1 MAGYDVIVL
10 GVGGVGSA
18 ALYHLAKRGVRVLG
32 IDRFTP
38 GHDRG
43 SSHGQSR
50 LIRRAYFEHP
60 DYVPLVEAAFGDW
73 RELEERTG
81 EKLFHQSG
89 LLQVGPADGVVLS
102 GVRESARRHGLAI
115 ENFSAAEVNAEF
127 PGFFLPDGCE
137 GVFERGAGY
146 LLVERCVELHAQ
158 EAVRL
163 GAELHTGEA
172 IRGWRAEASAF
183 RVITDRAEYT
193 AARLVIAA
201 GAWAGQ
207 LLAELGIPLEV
218 RRKPLYWF
226 ATKSDVYQAANGCPG
241 FLYDLAEGC
250 FYGVPQLDA
259 NGVKVGQHSG
269 GAVVSDPL
277 TVNRAVDP
285 VDFGAV
291 AEFVSRYLVDATT
304 QRTNHTVCMYTMT
317 PDEHFVVDRHPRHE
331 GMAFAAGLSGHGFK
345 FTSVLGRALAE
356 LALDGRTDLPI
367 GFLSVSRPA
376 LHHRAN

>member
-1 MAGYDVIVL
+1 MAGYDAIVL

-18 ALYHLAKRGVRVLG
+18 ALFHLAKRGVRVLG
-32 IDRFTP
+32 IDRFVP

-50 LIRRAYFEHP
+50 IIRRAYFEHP
-60 DYVPLVEAAFGDW
+60 DYVPLVEQAFGDW
-73 RELEERTG
+73 RELEGRSG

-89 LLQVGPADGVVLS
+89 LLQVGPADGVVLA

-115 ENFSAAEVNAEF
+115 ESFSAAEVNSEF
-127 PGFFLPDGCE
+127 PGFLAPDGCE
-137 GVFERGAGY
+137 AVFERGAGF

-158 EAVRL
+158 EAMRL

-172 IRGWRAEASAF
+172 IRGWTNEGSAF
-183 RVITDRAEYT
+183 RVLTDRAEYT
-193 AARLVIAA
+193 TARLVIAA

-207 LLAELGIPLEV
+207 LLAHFGIPLEV

-226 ATKSDVYQAANGCPG
+226 ATKSDVYQTANGCPA

-250 FYGVPQLDA
+250 FYGVPALDA
-259 NGVKVGQHSG
+259 DGVKVGQHSG
-269 GAVVSDPL
+269 GVVVDDPL
-277 TVNRAVDP
+277 AVNRDVDP
-285 VDFGAV
+285 LDFGEV
-291 AEFVSRYLVDATT
+291 AGFVSRYLPAATT
-304 QRTNHTVCMYTMT
+304 HRTNHTVCMYTMT
-317 PDEHFVVDRHPRHE
+317 PDEHFVVDRHPSHD
-331 GMAFAAGLSGHGFK
+331 GIAFAAGLSGHGFK

-367 GFLSVSRPA
+367 GFLSASRPA
-376 LHHRAN
+376 LRRRAT

>member
-1 MAGYDVIVL
+1 
-10 GVGGVGSA
+10 
-18 ALYHLAKRGVRVLG
+18 
-32 IDRFTP
+32 
-38 GHDRG
+38 
-43 SSHGQSR
+43 

-81 EKLFHQSG
+81 EKLFHPCG
-89 LLQVGPADGVVLS
+89 LLQVGPADGAVVS

-115 ENFSAAEVNAEF
+115 ENFSAAEVKAEF
-127 PGFFLPDGCE
+127 PGFFAPDGSE

-146 LLVERCVELHAQ
+146 LLVERCVELHAR

-163 GAELHTGEA
+163 GADLHTGEA
-172 IRGWRAEASAF
+172 IRGWNAEGSAF
-183 RVITDRAEYT
+183 RVTTDRGEYT

-226 ATKSDVYQAANGCPG
+226 ATKSDVYRADKGCPG

-277 TVNRAVDP
+277 TVNRDVDP

-291 AEFVSRYLVDATT
+291 AGFVSRYLVEATT
-304 QRTNHTVCMYTMT
+304 ERTNHTVCMYTMT
-317 PDEHFVVDRHPRHE
+317 PDEHFVVDRHPMHA

-356 LALDGRTDLPI
+356 LAIDGRTDLPI